1 MLVSAILLVI
11 ALAASPGSAHF
22 LLRLPPSMG
31 YLLDT
36 TGVAPCG
43 GFSFSGNL
51 TGNNYPVKGY
61 PFAATSTVHNVTYTV
76 KVRLLK
82 DPQDTFH
89 EILPPVFVNHYGTFC
104 LPSVPVN
111 RSWIGEPAEYHVVSN
126 DVTSTTY
133 QVCVLPASSW
143 GPSWRSSHVQDLATP
158 QHCWHAHLTPF
169 PILQCSVIRFT
180 DQDAFNSS
188 TRPECKNTSN
198 VVGNLQPWGSNI
210 TTRPTMSTASVTVAP
225 TPTDSETS
233 GSRLIGSK
241 LDPWLC
247 AGFSIALG
255 ALPFL
260 L

>member
-1 MLVSAILLVI
+1 MLVSAILLVA

-43 GFSFSGNL
+43 GFSFSGNVS
-51 TGNNYPVKGY
+51 GHNYPVKGY

-133 QVCVLPASSW
+133 Q
-143 GPSWRSSHVQDLATP
+143 
-158 QHCWHAHLTPF
+158 
-169 PILQCSVIRFT
+169 CSVIRFT

-188 TRPECKNTSN
+188 TRAECKNTSN
-198 VVGNLQPWGSNI
+198 VIGNLQPWGSNV
-210 TTRPTMSTASVTVAP
+210 TTSPTLSTPSVTLAP
-225 TPTDSETS
+225 MPTDSMGA
-233 GSRLIGSK
+233 GSRLMGSK
-241 LDPWLC
+241 LDPWLS

-255 ALPFL
+255 ALPFVL
-260 L
+260 